1 MGIRLIL
8 ALVVGLTCFSC
19 QSEYGER
26 MSKAIALKK
35 KYENVLLH
43 CNNAKN
49 PMMKLQLNAIK
60 KEIQFHATVSGNEQ
74 LFLEE
79 VWN

>member
-1 MGIRLIL
+1 MIV
-8 ALVVGLTCFSC
+8 LVVGLTCFSC

-43 CNNAKN
+43 CNNAKT
-49 PMMKLQLNAIK
+49 PSMVMQLNAIK